1 MSRLAAWV
9 RANLVPLVLI
19 PLAAVLIWVAVWRI
33 WLPPAGSGGAVARSV
48 TTVDANAPTRPTHK
62 VTTVVRATRAAGPAR
77 RSEPLALA
85 LVFLGAG
92 AAVVGVFHDRI
103 GSLQLGKDG
112 IKIDLTEAEG
122 AGRRAARRAPRGA
135 RRAARDLRPRHRSG
149 TWRRS
154 RRGGACVRPRRPE
167 RSAPPTQST
176 SRTGSQTSSS
186 RPGRTLHA

>member
-19 PLAAVLIWVAVWRI
+19 PLAAGLIWVAVWRI
-33 WLPPAGSGGAVARSV
+33 WLPPDGSGGAVARSV

-62 VTTVVRATRAAGPAR
+62 VTTVVRTTRAAGPAR

-103 GSLQLGKDG
+103 GSLELGKDG

-122 AGRRAARRAPRGA
+122 AGAAQLVERLAAHGAAPATYARGVQRYLRALA
-135 RRAARDLRPRHRSG
+135 
-149 TWRRS
+149 S
-154 RRGGACVRPRRPE
+154 RRGVR
-167 RSAPPTQST
+167 ST
-176 SRTGSQTSSS
+176 SPAGALGPAEAVDLANRIADE
-186 RPGRTLHA
+186 LV